1 MILGMSKGCYK
12 FPFEEEFKILGC
24 MMNRQGK
31 TCDAVEE
38 IMPEANKAFW
48 KDIKIFKSKDVL
60 WRSKTGGSCVP
71 CLLFWKYGR
80 GHSRQW
86 IKFKGGRPKY

>member
-12 FPFEEEFKILGC
+12 LPLEEEFKILGC

-38 IMPEANKAFW
+38 IMPEGNKAFW

-71 CLLFWKYGR
+71 WLLFWKYGR